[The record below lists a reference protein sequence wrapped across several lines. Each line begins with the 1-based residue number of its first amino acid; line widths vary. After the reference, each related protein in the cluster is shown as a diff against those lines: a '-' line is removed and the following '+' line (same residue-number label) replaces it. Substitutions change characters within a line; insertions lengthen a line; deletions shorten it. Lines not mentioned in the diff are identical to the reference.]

1 MNFKETLNISLH
13 YFKIPVTLSFRQPL
27 NKKTSLLFS
36 GGMRIRG
43 LLYAKDN
50 YQDILFWTVAL
61 NGMKYRRVF
70 VVPYTSVSIQK
81 QLFGIHKSE
90 VGIFVSRDLYP
101 WHEKTGAFMRTCIP
115 LEYYNLECTSSLL
128 STDISS
134 I

>member
-1 MNFKETLNISLH
+1 
-13 YFKIPVTLSFRQPL
+13 
-27 NKKTSLLFS
+27 
-36 GGMRIRG
+36 MRIRG

-90 VGIFVSRDLYP
+90 VGIFVSRDIMSMAQKDWGFYENLY
-101 WHEKTGAFMRTCIP
+101 
-115 LEYYNLECTSSLL
+115 SSRILQFGMHL
-128 STDISS
+128 KPFIN
-134 I
+134 

>member
-1 MNFKETLNISLH
+1 
-13 YFKIPVTLSFRQPL
+13 
-27 NKKTSLLFS
+27 
-36 GGMRIRG
+36 MRIRG

-90 VGIFVSRDLYP
+90 VGIFVSRDIMSMAQKDWGFYENLYP
-101 WHEKTGAFMRTCIP
+101 SRILQFGMHLKPFI
-115 LEYYNLECTSSLL
+115 N
-128 STDISS
+128 
-134 I
+134 